1 MEKRLNMSHLLAGIV
16 GSAVG
21 DALGVPYDGR
31 KRDTFVCE
39 EMVPLEK
46 RTLPIGFWSDD
57 TSMMLA
63 ELDSLGEM
71 GKFDPDDVMSRFAQ
85 WIYEGCYTPLGTA
98 YGVGRTTSMAVSR
111 YRSGTPA
118 DLCGGRDILD
128 NGSGALMRILP
139 YALLKDPNRHN
150 VIDEAGSL
158 THAHQISRQV
168 CRIYSYFVDELLKGL
183 SPKEALE
190 QVLMHDT
197 YDVPEYYM
205 QRFQTLPHMARVSV
219 PNSGFAPDLLQG
231 AIWSLIHSDNYADA
245 VLTAV
250 NLGGDTDTLGSVT
263 GGLAGIIYGVGGDT
277 GVPTAWSH
285 ALARFEYIVNLCEE
299 NDALMR

>member
-1 MEKRLNMSHLLAGIV
+1 MSHLLAGVV

-21 DALGVPYDGR
+21 DALGVPYDD
-31 KRDTFVCE
+31 KERDLFVCE
-39 EMVPLEK
+39 EMIPIGK
-46 RTLPIGFWSDD
+46 RSLPIGFWSDD
-57 TSMMLA
+57 TSMILA
-63 ELDSLGEM
+63 ELDSLGEK
-71 GKFDPDDVMSRFAQ
+71 GKFDAEDVMTRFMR
-85 WIYEGCYTPLGTA
+85 WIHEGHYTPSGSA
-98 YGVGRTTSMAVSR
+98 YGIGRTTSMAISR
-111 YRSGTPA
+111 FRSGTPA

-139 YALLKDPNRHN
+139 YALLKDPNRLN
-150 VIDEAGSL
+150 IIEDAGSI

-168 CRIYSYFVDELLKGL
+168 CRIYSYYVDELLKGR
-183 SPKEALE
+183 SPTDALE

-197 YDVPEYYM
+197 YDVPEYYI

-263 GGLAGIIYGVGGDT
+263 GGLAGIIYGFGGEK